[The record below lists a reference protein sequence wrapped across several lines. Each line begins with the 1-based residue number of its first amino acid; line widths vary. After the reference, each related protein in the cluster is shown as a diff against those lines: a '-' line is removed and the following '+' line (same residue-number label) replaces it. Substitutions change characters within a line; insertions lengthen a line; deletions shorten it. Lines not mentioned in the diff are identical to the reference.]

1 MKFHITLIICC
12 LITSGVFAQ
21 SSAESVK
28 EKLGVYHT
36 NFPQEKVYIHHDKPQ
51 YVLGEKIWY
60 KAYLLDAIL
69 HQSLTPSQQVVVQL
83 IDPNDELMSSATIWI
98 EDGGGSGDFQL
109 GPEWATGKYLL
120 RAYTAYQR
128 NFEQSFFFEK
138 EIRVYDAYAQ
148 IRNPDLTMEELAETG
163 NRNTSP
169 QEELSTRT
177 LMFFPEGGDLVDGIV
192 TTVGVNAYDQNAI
205 GVKLSATVHDAD
217 GELVA
222 RFNTHDTGLGFFNI
236 RPEAGQRYTAR
247 VMWGQEEVE
256 FDLPSVRNDGYVL
269 RVREKRDTLI
279 LTAHTTIENGLE
291 GGFIVGHIRG
301 MLFGIIEG
309 LTGSEAILR
318 IPLSETPDG
327 VLHFT
332 LFKADGSPVS
342 ERLKFVYRKEN
353 IPEVQLSLAG
363 DNFGKR
369 NEVLVSVAS
378 SDTSSGMT
386 LNGSLTVTEL
396 ELATPHKHA
405 SDIRTYLLLESDLRG
420 RIPSPGFFFEDKAAS
435 RKLLDVLMLT
445 HGWRRFEWKTLLRD
459 PTVGIDWIPENSLT
473 LKGHTTKYGKPDNPV
488 QARVFIS
495 TLSDNFNMQELV
507 TEENGEFVF
516 NGLQGFDTIPL
527 LIQAEVF
534 KEDKAKKDGTK
545 EARSGSK
552 YVDIFIDPVMLPLVS
567 RDEARIDPEID
578 PGVLEDYFAVSRR
591 TQVVDSAYQDMMS
604 IQLDEVTIQAEKYNP
619 VEEQHKAL
627 MLYSEPDHRLVPD
640 SMTGG
645 ALAINAFELIR
656 GQFPGVNVVG
666 TFPNYNAIIR
676 GANSISGDTYATY
689 VLDGMVVDVSLI
701 NSIPVERIAFID
713 VLKGIGKS
721 AVYGT
726 GGNGVIAF
734 YSKTAEQ
741 MQTSQ
746 QVIGSMNYMYSGYYK
761 AKVFYSPDY
770 GAAQDSHEKPDYR
783 TTLYWNPDV
792 RLNALDKKYLTFF
805 TGDKASVY
813 SVRFEGV
820 TSDGAPVVLSGMF
833 EVR

>member
-1 MKFHITLIICC
+1 MKFYTTLILCC
-12 LITSGVFAQ
+12 LIYSGVFAQ

-28 EKLGVYHT
+28 EKLGIYHT
-36 NFPQEKVYIHHDKPQ
+36 NFPQEKVYINHDKPQ

-128 NFEQSFFFEK
+128 NFEESFFFEK

-148 IRNPDLTMEELAETG
+148 IRNPDLTIEELAVSG
-163 NRNTSP
+163 NQGSSP
-169 QEELSTRT
+169 QSEMDDQT
-177 LMFFPEGGDLVDGIV
+177 LMFFPEGGDLVDGIE
-192 TTVGVNAYDQNAI
+192 TTVGVNAYDGNAI
-205 GVKLSATVHDAD
+205 GAKVSATVHDSK

-222 RFNTHDTGLGFFNI
+222 RFNTHTTGLGFFNLT
-236 RPEAGQRYTAR
+236 PVFGQQYTAR
-247 VMWGQEEVE
+247 VKWDGEEVE

-279 LTAHTTIENGLE
+279 LTAGSTIENGLD

-309 LTGSEAILR
+309 LSGTETILR
-318 IPLSETPDG
+318 VPLSETPDG

-353 IPEVQLSLAG
+353 IPQVNLSLAK

-369 NEVLVSVAS
+369 DEVLVNIAS
-378 SDTSSGMT
+378 KDTATGAL
-386 LNGSLTVTEL
+386 LNGSITVTEL
-396 ELATPHKHA
+396 AVATPNKYA

-420 RIPSPGFFFEDKAAS
+420 NIVNPGFFFEDKAAS

-445 HGWRRFEWKTLLRD
+445 HGWRRFEWQSLLSD
-459 PTVGIDWIPENSLT
+459 PVVAIEWVPENTLT
-473 LKGHTTKYGKPDNPV
+473 LRGHTTKYGKPDKPV
-488 QARVFIS
+488 QSRVFIS
-495 TLSDNFNMQELV
+495 TLSENFNMQELV

-516 NGLQGFDTIPL
+516 NGVTGYDTIPL
-527 LIQAEVF
+527 LIQAEEY
-534 KEDKAKKDGTK
+534 KEPKVKKDGTTQV
-545 EARSGSK
+545 RSGSK
-552 YVDIFIDPVMLPLVS
+552 YVDIFIDPLMLPLVT
-567 RDEARIDPEID
+567 RENARIDPEID
-578 PGVLEDYFAVSRR
+578 PGALEDYFAISRR
-591 TQVVDSAYQDMMS
+591 TQIVDSAYQDMLS
-604 IQLDEVTIQAEKYNP
+604 IQLDEVTIEAEKYNP
-619 VEEQHKAL
+619 VEEEHKAL
-627 MLYSEPDHRLVPD
+627 MLYSEPDHRIVPD
-640 SMTGG
+640 STVGG
-645 ALAINAFELIR
+645 ALATNVFELIR
-656 GQFPGVNVVG
+656 GQFPGVTVVG

-701 NSIPVERIAFID
+701 NSISVERIAFVD
-713 VLKGIGKS
+713 VLKGVGKTS
-721 AVYGT
+721 VYGT
-726 GGNGVIAF
+726 AGNGVIAF
-734 YSKTAEQ
+734 YTKTAEQ
-741 MQTSQ
+741 MVGVNES
-746 QVIGSMNYMYSGYYK
+746 VGSMNYTYPGYYK
-761 AKVFYSPDY
+761 AKMFYSPDY
-770 GAAQDSHEKPDYR
+770 GVKLEDHEKPDFR
-783 TTLYWNPDV
+783 TTLYWNSDIH
-792 RLNALDKKYLTFF
+792 LNADEKKYVTFF

-820 TSDGAPVVLSGMF
+820 TSDGTPVVLKDMF